1 MCLPEAIWIRPF
13 IKLKAIKNSKATNTI
28 LNNNTKVD
36 DAIVITPNRL
46 IDDEHKFRS
55 KGFWIAVVLTVV
67 SVGILIKLGLWQ
79 LERGNEKLRYEQQLS
94 ERAQQSPRSLDTVI
108 SELKGSRTQAQG
120 ASEQLS
126 LNGLKVDV
134 ELETPSGLV
143 VLLDNQ
149 INQGTVGYVIYM
161 LGKVRLEDENNSL
174 VAEKQLLI
182 DVGFVAASNDRR
194 ELPQLGS
201 ITVPT
206 NMSGRLYT
214 RSVNPLSHELGLE
227 NTTPKR
233 IQNIN
238 ITALSEYTGQD
249 VLPFVFQP
257 QSLESWPY
265 ELLWR
270 PTAMK
275 SEKHFGYSFQWFVM
289 AAVLLFL
296 MLLIGYRYLKATP
309 ITENNDG

>member
-94 ERAQQSPRSLDTVI
+94 ERAQQSPRSLDSVI
-108 SELKGSRTQAQG
+108 SEWKDSRIQAQG
-120 ASEQLS
+120 ASDQLS

-149 INQGTVGYVIYM
+149 VNQGAVGYVIYM
-161 LGKVRLEDENNSL
+161 LGEVRFKDENNSL

-182 DVGFVAASNDRR
+182 DLGFVTASNDRR
-194 ELPQLGS
+194 ELPQLGN
-201 ITVPT
+201 ITLPT

-238 ITALSEYTGQD
+238 ITALSEYTGQA

-296 MLLIGYRYLKATP
+296 MLLIGYRYLKVTP

>member
-1 MCLPEAIWIRPF
+1 M
-13 IKLKAIKNSKATNTI
+13 
-28 LNNNTKVD
+28 
-36 DAIVITPNRL
+36 ITPNRL

-79 LERGNEKLRYEQQLS
+79 LERGNGKLRYEQQLS
-94 ERAQQSPRSLDTVI
+94 ERAQQSPRSLDSVI
-108 SELKGSRTQAQG
+108 SEWKDSRIQAQG

-149 INQGTVGYVIYM
+149 VNQGAVGYVIYM
-161 LGKVRLEDENNSL
+161 LGEVRFKDENESL

-182 DVGFVAASNDRR
+182 DLGFVAASNDRR
-194 ELPQLGS
+194 ELPQLGN
-201 ITVPT
+201 ITLPT

-238 ITALSEYTGQD
+238 ITALSEYTGQA

-296 MLLIGYRYLKATP
+296 MLLIGYRYLKVTP

>member
-1 MCLPEAIWIRPF
+1 M
-13 IKLKAIKNSKATNTI
+13 
-28 LNNNTKVD
+28 
-36 DAIVITPNRL
+36 ITPNRL

-94 ERAQQSPRSLDTVI
+94 ERAQQSSRSLDAVI
-108 SELKGSRTQAQG
+108 SEWKDSRIQAQG
-120 ASEQLS
+120 ASEQPS

-134 ELETPSGLV
+134 ELEMPSGLV

-182 DVGFVAASNDRR
+182 DLGFVAASNDRR
-194 ELPQLGS
+194 ELPQLGN
-201 ITVPT
+201 ITLPT
-206 NMSGRLYT
+206 KMSGRLYT
-214 RSVNPLSHELGLE
+214 RSVNPLSHDLGLE

-238 ITALSEYTGQD
+238 ITALSEYTGQA

-257 QSLESWPY
+257 QSLDSWPY

>member
-1 MCLPEAIWIRPF
+1 M
-13 IKLKAIKNSKATNTI
+13 
-28 LNNNTKVD
+28 
-36 DAIVITPNRL
+36 ITPNRL

-79 LERGNEKLRYEQQLS
+79 LDRGNEKLRYEQQLS
-94 ERAQQSPRSLDTVI
+94 ERAQQSSRSLDAVI
-108 SELKGSRTQAQG
+108 SEWKDSRIQVQG
-120 ASEQLS
+120 ASEQQS

-134 ELETPSGLV
+134 ELEKLSGLL

-149 INQGTVGYVIYM
+149 INQGKVGYVIYM
-161 LGKVRLEDENNSL
+161 LGEVQSKEQGNQLL
-174 VAEKQLLI
+174 YEKLLLI
-182 DVGFVAASNDRR
+182 DLGFVAASNDRR
-194 ELPQLGS
+194 ELPQLGN
-201 ITVPT
+201 ITLPT

-238 ITALSEYTGQD
+238 IIALSEYTGQAI
-249 VLPFVFQP
+249 LPFVFQP

-275 SEKHFGYSFQWFVM
+275 SEKHFGYSLQWFVM

-309 ITENNDG
+309 ITENKDG

>member
-1 MCLPEAIWIRPF
+1 M
-13 IKLKAIKNSKATNTI
+13 
-28 LNNNTKVD
+28 
-36 DAIVITPNRL
+36 

-94 ERAQQSPRSLDTVI
+94 ERAQQSPRSLDAVI
-108 SELKGSRTQAQG
+108 SEWKDSRIQAQG

-149 INQGTVGYVIYM
+149 VNQGAVGYVIYM
-161 LGKVRLEDENNSL
+161 LGEVRFKDENESL

-182 DVGFVAASNDRR
+182 DLGFVAASNDRK
-194 ELPQLGS
+194 ELPQLGN
-201 ITVPT
+201 ITLPT

-238 ITALSEYTGQD
+238 ITALSEYTGQA

>member
-79 LERGNEKLRYEQQLS
+79 LDRGNEKLRYEQQLS
-94 ERAQQSPRSLDTVI
+94 ERAQQSSRSLDTVI
-108 SELKGSRTQAQG
+108 SEWKGSRTQAQG
-120 ASEQLS
+120 SPELPS
-126 LNGLKVDV
+126 LNGLRVDV

-161 LGKVRLEDENNSL
+161 LGEVRFKDENNSL

-182 DVGFVAASNDRR
+182 DLGFVAASNDRR
-194 ELPQLGS
+194 EFPQLGN
-201 ITVPT
+201 ITLPT

-238 ITALSEYTGQD
+238 ITALSEYTGQA
-249 VLPFVFQP
+249 VLPFIFQP

>member
-1 MCLPEAIWIRPF
+1 M
-13 IKLKAIKNSKATNTI
+13 
-28 LNNNTKVD
+28 
-36 DAIVITPNRL
+36 ITPNRL

-79 LERGNEKLRYEQQLS
+79 LDRGNEKLRYEQQLS
-94 ERAQQSPRSLDTVI
+94 ERAQQSSRSLDAVI
-108 SELKGSRTQAQG
+108 SEWKDSRIQAQG

-149 INQGTVGYVIYM
+149 VNQGAVGYVIYM
-161 LGKVRLEDENNSL
+161 LGEVRFKDENESL

-182 DVGFVAASNDRR
+182 DLGFVAASNDRR
-194 ELPQLGS
+194 ELPQLGN
-201 ITVPT
+201 ITLPT

-214 RSVNPLSHELGLE
+214 RSVNPLSHELALE

-238 ITALSEYTGQD
+238 ITALSEYTGQA

-289 AAVLLFL
+289 ATVLLFL

>member
-13 IKLKAIKNSKATNTI
+13 IKLKAIKNNKATNTI

-67 SVGILIKLGLWQ
+67 SVSILIKLGMWQ
-79 LERGNEKLRYEQQLS
+79 LDRGNDKLRYEHQLT
-94 ERAQQSPRSLDTVI
+94 ERERQSSLSLDMVI
-108 SELKGSRTQAQG
+108 SEWQDSRLPAQESLNPQA
-120 ASEQLS
+120 

-134 ELETPSGLV
+134 EIVNKSGLIL
-143 VLLDNQ
+143 LLDNQ
-149 INQGTVGYVIYM
+149 INQGKVGYVIYM
-161 LGKVRLEDENNSL
+161 LGEVRFKDENKSL

-182 DVGFVAASNDRR
+182 DLGFVAASRDRR

-201 ITVPT
+201 ITLPT
-206 NMSGRLYT
+206 KMSGRVYT
-214 RSVNPLSHELGLE
+214 RSVNPLSHALALE
-227 NTTPKR
+227 NTIPKR
-233 IQNIN
+233 IQNLN

-249 VLPFVFQP
+249 VLPFIFQP

-289 AAVLLFL
+289 ATVLLFL
-296 MLLIGYRYLKATP
+296 MILVGYRYLKTTP
-309 ITENNDG
+309 NTGNKDG

>member
-94 ERAQQSPRSLDTVI
+94 ERAQQSPRSLDSVI
-108 SELKGSRTQAQG
+108 SEWKDSRIQAQG

-149 INQGTVGYVIYM
+149 VNQGTVGYVIYM
-161 LGKVRLEDENNSL
+161 LGEVRFKDENESL

-182 DVGFVAASNDRR
+182 DLGFVAASNDRR
-194 ELPQLGS
+194 ELPQLGN
-201 ITVPT
+201 ITLPT

-238 ITALSEYTGQD
+238 ITALSEYTGQA

>member
-1 MCLPEAIWIRPF
+1 M
-13 IKLKAIKNSKATNTI
+13 KNSKATNTI

-67 SVGILIKLGLWQ
+67 SVGILIKLGFWQ
-79 LERGNEKLRYEQQLS
+79 LDRGNEKLRYEQQLS
-94 ERAQQSPRSLDTVI
+94 ERAQQSSRSLDTVI
-108 SELKGSRTQAQG
+108 SEWKGLRTQAQG
-120 ASEQLS
+120 SSELPS
-126 LNGLKVDV
+126 LNGLRVDV

-149 INQGTVGYVIYM
+149 IHQGTVGYVIYM

-182 DVGFVAASNDRR
+182 DLGFVAASNDRR
-194 ELPQLGS
+194 ELPQLGN
-201 ITVPT
+201 ITLPT

-238 ITALSEYTGQD
+238 ITALSEYTGQA

>member
-1 MCLPEAIWIRPF
+1 M
-13 IKLKAIKNSKATNTI
+13 
-28 LNNNTKVD
+28 
-36 DAIVITPNRL
+36 ITPNRL

-94 ERAQQSPRSLDTVI
+94 ERAQQSPRSLDAVI

-120 ASEQLS
+120 SSELPS
-126 LNGLKVDV
+126 LNGLRVDV

-161 LGKVRLEDENNSL
+161 LGEVRFKDENNSL

-182 DVGFVAASNDRR
+182 DLGFVAASNDRR
-194 ELPQLGS
+194 ELPQLGN
-201 ITVPT
+201 ITLPT

-238 ITALSEYTGQD
+238 ITALSEYTGQA

>member
-1 MCLPEAIWIRPF
+1 
-13 IKLKAIKNSKATNTI
+13 
-28 LNNNTKVD
+28 
-36 DAIVITPNRL
+36 VITPNRL

-67 SVGILIKLGLWQ
+67 SVGILIKLGFWQ
-79 LERGNEKLRYEQQLS
+79 LDRGNEKLRYEQQLS
-94 ERAQQSPRSLDTVI
+94 ERAQQSSRSLDTVI
-108 SELKGSRTQAQG
+108 SEWKGLRTQAQG
-120 ASEQLS
+120 SSELPS
-126 LNGLKVDV
+126 LNGLRVDV

-149 INQGTVGYVIYM
+149 IHQGTVGYVIYM

-182 DVGFVAASNDRR
+182 DLGFVAASNDRR
-194 ELPQLGS
+194 ELPQLGN
-201 ITVPT
+201 ITLPT

-238 ITALSEYTGQD
+238 ITALSEYTGQA

>member
-1 MCLPEAIWIRPF
+1 M
-13 IKLKAIKNSKATNTI
+13 
-28 LNNNTKVD
+28 
-36 DAIVITPNRL
+36 ITPNRL

-55 KGFWIAVVLTVV
+55 KGFWVAVVLTVV

-79 LERGNEKLRYEQQLS
+79 LDRGNEKLRYEQQLS
-94 ERAQQSPRSLDTVI
+94 ERAQQSSRSLDTVI
-108 SELKGSRTQAQG
+108 SEWKGSRTQAQG
-120 ASEQLS
+120 ASEQQF

-134 ELETPSGLV
+134 ELETSSGLV

-161 LGKVRLEDENNSL
+161 LGEVRFKDENNSL

-182 DVGFVAASNDRR
+182 DLGFVAASNDRR
-194 ELPQLGS
+194 ELPQLGN
-201 ITVPT
+201 ITLPT

-238 ITALSEYTGQD
+238 ITALSEYTGQA

>member
-1 MCLPEAIWIRPF
+1 M
-13 IKLKAIKNSKATNTI
+13 
-28 LNNNTKVD
+28 
-36 DAIVITPNRL
+36 ITPNRL

-55 KGFWIAVVLTVV
+55 KGFWVAVVLTVV

-94 ERAQQSPRSLDTVI
+94 ERAQQSPRSLDSVI
-108 SELKGSRTQAQG
+108 TEWKDSRIQAQG

-149 INQGTVGYVIYM
+149 VNQGAVGYVIYM
-161 LGKVRLEDENNSL
+161 LGEVRFKDENESL

-182 DVGFVAASNDRR
+182 DLGFVAASNDRR
-194 ELPQLGS
+194 ELPQLGN
-201 ITVPT
+201 ITLPT

-238 ITALSEYTGQD
+238 ITALSEYTGQA

-296 MLLIGYRYLKATP
+296 MLLIGYRYLKTTP

>member
-13 IKLKAIKNSKATNTI
+13 IKLKAIKNSKATNTT
-28 LNNNTKVD
+28 LNNRTKVD

-67 SVGILIKLGLWQ
+67 SVGALIKLGLWQ
-79 LERGNEKLRYEQQLS
+79 LDRGNEKLRYEQQLS
-94 ERAQQSPRSLDTVI
+94 ERAQQSFRSLDTVI
-108 SELKGSRTQAQG
+108 SEWKGSRTQAQG
-120 ASEQLS
+120 TSEQQF

-161 LGKVRLEDENNSL
+161 LGEVQSKEQGNQLL
-174 VAEKQLLI
+174 HEKQLLI
-182 DVGFVAASNDRR
+182 DLGFVPASNDRR

-206 NMSGRLYT
+206 KMSGRLYT
-214 RSVNPLSHELGLE
+214 RSINPLSHELGLE
-227 NTTPKR
+227 NTTPNR
-233 IQNIN
+233 IQNLN
-238 ITALSEYTGQD
+238 IAALSQYTGQE

-257 QSLESWPY
+257 QSLDSWPY
-265 ELLWR
+265 EMLWR
-270 PTAMK
+270 PTAMR

-309 ITENNDG
+309 ITRNKDG

>member
-1 MCLPEAIWIRPF
+1 M
-13 IKLKAIKNSKATNTI
+13 KNSKATNTI

-46 IDDEHKFRS
+46 IDDENKFRS
-55 KGFWIAVVLTVV
+55 KGFWTAVVLTVV
-67 SVGILIKLGLWQ
+67 SVGTLIKLGLWQ
-79 LERGNEKLRYEQQLS
+79 LDRGNEKLRYEQQLS
-94 ERAQQSPRSLDTVI
+94 ERAQQSSRSLDAVI
-108 SELKGSRTQAQG
+108 SEWKGSRTQAQG
-120 ASEQLS
+120 ASEQPS
-126 LNGLKVDV
+126 LNGLRVDV

-161 LGKVRLEDENNSL
+161 LGEVPTQDGR
-174 VAEKQLLI
+174 KQLLI
-182 DVGFVAASNDRR
+182 DLGFVAASRDRR
-194 ELPQLGS
+194 ELPRLGS
-201 ITVPT
+201 ITLPT
-206 NMSGRLYT
+206 KMSGRLYT
-214 RSVNPLSHELGLE
+214 RSVNPLSQELGLE
-227 NTTPKR
+227 NTTPNR
-233 IQNIN
+233 IQNLN
-238 ITALSEYTGQD
+238 ITALSEYTGQE

-289 AAVLLFL
+289 AAVLLL
-296 MLLIGYRYLKATP
+296 LTLLIGYRYLKASP
-309 ITENNDG
+309 ITENKDG

>member
-1 MCLPEAIWIRPF
+1 M
-13 IKLKAIKNSKATNTI
+13 
-28 LNNNTKVD
+28 
-36 DAIVITPNRL
+36 ITPNRL

-79 LERGNEKLRYEQQLS
+79 LDRGNEKLRYEQQLS
-94 ERAQQSPRSLDTVI
+94 ERAQQSSRSLDAVI
-108 SELKGSRTQAQG
+108 SEWKDSRIQAQG
-120 ASEQLS
+120 ASEQPS

-134 ELETPSGLV
+134 DLEMPSGLV

-161 LGKVRLEDENNSL
+161 LGEVRFKDENESL

-182 DVGFVAASNDRR
+182 DLGFVAASNDRR
-194 ELPQLGS
+194 ELPQLGN
-201 ITVPT
+201 ITLPI

-238 ITALSEYTGQD
+238 ITALSEYTGQA

>member
-1 MCLPEAIWIRPF
+1 M
-13 IKLKAIKNSKATNTI
+13 
-28 LNNNTKVD
+28 
-36 DAIVITPNRL
+36 ITPNRL

-67 SVGILIKLGLWQ
+67 SVGILIKLGFWQ
-79 LERGNEKLRYEQQLS
+79 LDRGNEKLRYEQQLS
-94 ERAQQSPRSLDTVI
+94 ERAQQSSRSLDTVI
-108 SELKGSRTQAQG
+108 SEWKGLRTQAQG
-120 ASEQLS
+120 SSELPS
-126 LNGLKVDV
+126 LNGLRVDV

-149 INQGTVGYVIYM
+149 IHQGTVGYVIYM

-182 DVGFVAASNDRR
+182 DLGFVAASNDRR
-194 ELPQLGS
+194 ELPQLGN
-201 ITVPT
+201 ITLPT

-238 ITALSEYTGQD
+238 ITALSEYTGQA

-270 PTAMK
+270 PMAMK

>member
-1 MCLPEAIWIRPF
+1 M
-13 IKLKAIKNSKATNTI
+13 
-28 LNNNTKVD
+28 
-36 DAIVITPNRL
+36 ITPNRL

-79 LERGNEKLRYEQQLS
+79 LDRGNEKLRYEQQLS
-94 ERAQQSPRSLDTVI
+94 ERAQQSPRSLDGVI
-108 SELKGSRTQAQG
+108 SELQNSRTQAQDL
-120 ASEQLS
+120 SEQQSLS
-126 LNGLKVDV
+126 GLKVDV
-134 ELETPSGLV
+134 TLETSSGLV
-143 VLLDNQ
+143 ILLDNQ

-161 LGKVRLEDENNSL
+161 LGEVQVQGKQFLR
-174 VAEKQLLI
+174 KHQLLI
-182 DVGFVAASNDRR
+182 DLGFVVASRDRR
-194 ELPQLGS
+194 ELPQLGN
-201 ITVPT
+201 ITLPT

-214 RSVNPLSHELGLE
+214 RSVNPLSHELALE

-238 ITALSEYTGQD
+238 ITALSEYTGQE

-289 AAVLLFL
+289 AAVLLL
-296 MLLIGYRYLKATP
+296 LIMLIGYRYLKKTP
-309 ITENNDG
+309 ITENQDG

>member
-1 MCLPEAIWIRPF
+1 M
-13 IKLKAIKNSKATNTI
+13 
-28 LNNNTKVD
+28 
-36 DAIVITPNRL
+36 ITPNRL

-94 ERAQQSPRSLDTVI
+94 ERAQQSPRSLDSVI
-108 SELKGSRTQAQG
+108 SEWKDSRIQAQG

-149 INQGTVGYVIYM
+149 VNQGAVGYVIYM
-161 LGKVRLEDENNSL
+161 LGEVRFKDENESL

-182 DVGFVAASNDRR
+182 DLGFVAASNDRR
-194 ELPQLGS
+194 ELPQLGN
-201 ITVPT
+201 ITLPT

-214 RSVNPLSHELGLE
+214 RLVNPLSHELGLE

-238 ITALSEYTGQD
+238 IIALSEYTGQD

>member
-1 MCLPEAIWIRPF
+1 M
-13 IKLKAIKNSKATNTI
+13 
-28 LNNNTKVD
+28 
-36 DAIVITPNRL
+36 ITPNRL

-94 ERAQQSPRSLDTVI
+94 ERAQQSPRSLDAVI

-120 ASEQLS
+120 SSELPS
-126 LNGLKVDV
+126 LNGLRVDV

-161 LGKVRLEDENNSL
+161 LGEVRFKDENNSL

-182 DVGFVAASNDRR
+182 DLGFVAASNDRR
-194 ELPQLGS
+194 ELPQLGN
-201 ITVPT
+201 ITLPT

-227 NTTPKR
+227 STTPNR
-233 IQNIN
+233 IQNLN
-238 ITALSEYTGQD
+238 IAALSLYTGQA

>member
-1 MCLPEAIWIRPF
+1 M
-13 IKLKAIKNSKATNTI
+13 KNSKATNTI

-108 SELKGSRTQAQG
+108 SEWKDSRIQAQG
-120 ASEQLS
+120 ASEQQF

-149 INQGTVGYVIYM
+149 VNQGAVGYVIYM
-161 LGKVRLEDENNSL
+161 LGEVRFKDENESL

-182 DVGFVAASNDRR
+182 DLGFVAASNDRR
-194 ELPQLGS
+194 ELPQLGN
-201 ITVPT
+201 ITLPT

-227 NTTPKR
+227 NTMPKR

-238 ITALSEYTGQD
+238 ITALSEYTGQA

>member
-1 MCLPEAIWIRPF
+1 M
-13 IKLKAIKNSKATNTI
+13 
-28 LNNNTKVD
+28 
-36 DAIVITPNRL
+36 ITPNRL

-67 SVGILIKLGLWQ
+67 SVGALIKLGLWQ
-79 LERGNEKLRYEQQLS
+79 LDRGNDKLRYEQQLT
-94 ERAQQSPRSLDTVI
+94 ERAQLSPQPLDVVI
-108 SELKGSRTQAQG
+108 SELREQG
-120 ASEQLS
+120 LSGQES
-126 LNGLKVDV
+126 LNPQTLSGLKADVDLV
-134 ELETPSGLV
+134 NTSGLMF
-143 VLLDNQ
+143 LLDNQ

-161 LGKVRLEDENNSL
+161 LGEVRFKDENESL

-182 DVGFVAASNDRR
+182 DLGFVAASNDRR
-194 ELPQLGS
+194 ELPQLGN
-201 ITVPT
+201 ITLPI

-238 ITALSEYTGQD
+238 ITALSEYTGQA

>member
-1 MCLPEAIWIRPF
+1 M
-13 IKLKAIKNSKATNTI
+13 
-28 LNNNTKVD
+28 
-36 DAIVITPNRL
+36 ITPNRL

-67 SVGILIKLGLWQ
+67 SVGALIKLGLWQ
-79 LERGNEKLRYEQQLS
+79 LDRGNEKLRYEQQLT
-94 ERAQQSPRSLDTVI
+94 ERAQQSSQSLDVVI
-108 SELKGSRTQAQG
+108 SELRELG
-120 ASEQLS
+120 LS
-126 LNGLKVDV
+126 GRESLNPQTLNGLKADV
-134 ELETPSGLV
+134 ELVNTSGLLL
-143 VLLDNQ
+143 LLDNQ

-161 LGKVRLEDENNSL
+161 LGKVRLEDENQSLVAENQSL

-182 DVGFVAASNDRR
+182 DLGFVPASNDRR

-206 NMSGRLYT
+206 KMSGRLYT

-227 NTTPKR
+227 NTAPNR
-233 IQNIN
+233 IQNLN
-238 ITALSEYTGQD
+238 IAALSKYTGQE

-257 QSLESWPY
+257 QSLDSWPY

-296 MLLIGYRYLKATP
+296 MLLIGFQYFKKSSH
-309 ITENNDG
+309 INKK

>member
-1 MCLPEAIWIRPF
+1 M
-13 IKLKAIKNSKATNTI
+13 
-28 LNNNTKVD
+28 
-36 DAIVITPNRL
+36 ITPNRL
-46 IDDEHKFRS
+46 IDDEYKFRS

-94 ERAQQSPRSLDTVI
+94 ERAQQSPRSLDAVI

-120 ASEQLS
+120 SSELPS
-126 LNGLKVDV
+126 LNGLRVDV

-161 LGKVRLEDENNSL
+161 LGEVRFKDENNSL

-182 DVGFVAASNDRR
+182 DLGFVAASNDRR
-194 ELPQLGS
+194 ELPQLGN
-201 ITVPT
+201 ITLPT

>member
-1 MCLPEAIWIRPF
+1 M
-13 IKLKAIKNSKATNTI
+13 KNSKATNTI

-79 LERGNEKLRYEQQLS
+79 LDRGNEKLRYEQQLS
-94 ERAQQSPRSLDTVI
+94 ERAQQSSRSLDAVI
-108 SELKGSRTQAQG
+108 SEWKDSRTQAQG
-120 ASEQLS
+120 SPELPS

-134 ELETPSGLV
+134 GLEAPSGLV

-161 LGKVRLEDENNSL
+161 LGEVPTQDGR
-174 VAEKQLLI
+174 KQLLI
-182 DVGFVAASNDRR
+182 DLGFVAASRDRR

-201 ITVPT
+201 ITLPT

-227 NTTPKR
+227 NTTPNR
-233 IQNIN
+233 IQNLN
-238 ITALSEYTGQD
+238 ITALSQYTGQE

-257 QSLESWPY
+257 QSLDSWPY
-265 ELLWR
+265 EMLWR

-296 MLLIGYRYLKATP
+296 TMLIGYRYLKATP
-309 ITENNDG
+309 ITRNKDG